1 MKSSLV
7 SRLPGSGFLSSIFHF
22 FHSCHIGENMSPP
35 QTQNNDHRRIT
46 RVRVSEI
53 DKLSNKLLDLELELN
68 SNIPTTLWIS
78 DLHGEGDRFKS
89 ILRGRFGML
98 YQTCKEALP
107 TTFSSEKIQYL
118 TKIIRKQHYLH
129 DESIQMDM
137 QDVILCLVEILK
149 YKLTNIRS
157 QEREIFRPEFR
168 DVINRLLSGLPVP
181 DPIFE
186 EKIVADRL
194 ISHLSHA
201 IRQVLL
207 DRIQVLGDVFDR
219 GPQPDKILRILS
231 SHFYRNGVDYVFGNH
246 DILWMG
252 AASGNRSLIA
262 EALRITCRYDHF
274 EFLDRLRFDTKLLAE
289 FAERTYPAEKVTGNF
304 KAKTDKGRSM
314 EKALAIIQFK
324 LEEQTIVNF
333 PQYEMSSRLWLGRLA
348 KMLQS
353 GTTKGLNDT
362 HFPTLD
368 FNDPGKLTEEEAMI
382 VEDLV
387 KQFTT
392 NRHLKRLLQFLFTK
406 GNTYHIQNNFLNIH
420 ALVPST
426 LDGEFEE
433 FLGRKGKNLLNFI
446 QDTIARV
453 GDNYLAGKDQQEDD
467 QTLFFYL
474 WCGPKS
480 PFFGK
485 HAMKTFER
493 YFLIDKDTHLERS
506 LYWKD
511 NMQSSS
517 FKKKMQQEFGVQ
529 RVIFGH
535 TPVNYKKG
543 IRMASEDGV
552 AINVDGGFAAAYY
565 NRGHS
570 LVHTPHQLYGIIL
583 PTPDEIR
590 EAEKRLESA
599 PLDIELIDEFRHPM
613 KIKDTI
619 AGKKLMQERDA
630 IMQRLLEC
638 GKQNGPPHSSSL

>member
-1 MKSSLV
+1 
-7 SRLPGSGFLSSIFHF
+7 
-22 FHSCHIGENMSPP
+22 MSPP
-35 QTQNNDHRRIT
+35 QTQNNVNRRIT

-118 TKIIRKQHYLH
+118 TKIIRKQHYFH

-137 QDVILCLVEILK
+137 QDVILCFVEILK

-186 EKIVADRL
+186 EKIIADRL

-289 FAERTYPAEKVTGNF
+289 FAERTYPVQKVTGNF

-324 LEEQTIVNF
+324 LEEQTILNF
-333 PQYEMSSRLWLGRLA
+333 PQYEMNSRLWLGRLA
-348 KMLQS
+348 EMLRS
-353 GTTKGLNDT
+353 ATAKGLNDT

-368 FNDPGKLTEEEAMI
+368 DNDPGKLTEEEAMI

-406 GNTYHIQNNFLNIH
+406 GKTYHIQNNFLNIH

-426 LDGEFEE
+426 PDGEFEE

-453 GDNYLAGKDQQEDD
+453 GDNYLEGKDQKDAD
-467 QTLFFYL
+467 QALFFYL

-506 LYWKD
+506 LFWKD
-511 NMQSSS
+511 NMQTSS

-543 IRMASEDGV
+543 IQMASEDGV

-590 EAEKRLESA
+590 EAEKKLESA
-599 PLDIELIDEFRHPM
+599 PLDIELIDEFRRPM

-619 AGKKLMQERDA
+619 AGKKLMQERDT

-638 GKQNGPPHSSSL
+638 GEQNGLPSSSL

>member
-1 MKSSLV
+1 MTPSGTKNYDSSPV
-7 SRLPGSGFLSSIFHF
+7 VKFGI
-22 FHSCHIGENMSPP
+22 
-35 QTQNNDHRRIT
+35 
-46 RVRVSEI
+46 SEI
-53 DKLSNKLLDLELELN
+53 DKLSNRLLEIELELN

-107 TTFSSEKIQYL
+107 STVSSEKIQYL
-118 TKIIRKQHYLH
+118 TKIIRKQAYFQ
-129 DESIQMDM
+129 DDAIQMDM
-137 QDVILCLVEILK
+137 QDVILCLVDVLK

-157 QEREIFRPEFR
+157 HDGEIFRPEFR
-168 DVINRLLSGLPVP
+168 DVISRLLSGLPVP

-186 EKIVADRL
+186 ESIITHRL
-194 ISHLSHA
+194 IAHLSYT

-231 SHFYRNGVDYVFGNH
+231 SHFYRNMVDYVFGNH

-274 EFLDRLRFDTKLLAE
+274 EFLDRLRFDFTKLAE
-289 FAERTYPAEKVTGNF
+289 FAEKTYPVELVTGNF
-304 KAKTDKGRSM
+304 KAKTNKGRSM
-314 EKALAIIQFK
+314 EKALAVIQFK
-324 LEEQTIVNF
+324 LEEQTIKDF
-333 PQYEMSSRLWLGRLA
+333 PQYDMESRLWLDRLA

-353 GTTKGLNDT
+353 GETEALNDC

-368 FNDPGKLTEEEAMI
+368 PANPGKLTVEEQSLI
-382 VEDLV
+382 EDLAN
-387 KQFTT
+387 QFTT
-392 NRHLKRLLQFLFTK
+392 NRRLQRLLRFLFTE
-406 GNTYHIQNNFLNIH
+406 GETYHIQNNFLNIH

-426 LDGEFEE
+426 AAGDFEE
-433 FLGRKGKNLLNFI
+433 FLGRRGKNLLDFI
-446 QDTIARV
+446 HDTITRV
-453 GDNYLAGKDQQEDD
+453 GDNYLAGSPQKAEDQA
-467 QTLFFYL
+467 LFFYL

-493 YFLIDKDTHLERS
+493 YFLKDKETHVEKS

-511 NMQSSS
+511 NMQTNT
-517 FKKKMQQEFGVQ
+517 FKKKMQQEFGVL
-529 RVIFGH
+529 RVIYGH

-543 IRMASEDGV
+543 VQMASEDGV

-583 PTPDEIR
+583 PTPDEIK
-590 EAEKRLESA
+590 EAERKLESA
-599 PLDIELIDEFRHPM
+599 PLDIELIDEFPQPM
-613 KIKDTI
+613 KVKDTI
-619 AGKKLMQERDA
+619 AGKKLKEDRSR
-630 IMQRLLEC
+630 IMQLLLQC
-638 GKQNGPPHSSSL
+638 AAQNGFHSSSIQSHQ

>member
-1 MKSSLV
+1 MPSLPKQ
-7 SRLPGSGFLSSIFHF
+7 SALKKQPRKI
-22 FHSCHIGENMSPP
+22 
-35 QTQNNDHRRIT
+35 
-46 RVRVSEI
+46 RVSEI
-53 DKLSNKLLDLELELN
+53 DRLSCKLLELDHELN

-107 TTFSSEKIQYL
+107 NTFSSEKIQYL
-118 TKIIRKQHYLH
+118 TKIIRKQSYFQ
-129 DESIQMDM
+129 DNVIQMDM
-137 QDVILCLVEILK
+137 QDVILCLVGVLK
-149 YKLTNIRS
+149 YKLTNRGS
-157 QEREIFRPEFR
+157 QGNEIFRPEFR
-168 DVINRLLSGLPVP
+168 DTISRLLAGQPVP

-186 EKIVADRL
+186 EKIISDRL
-194 ISHLSHA
+194 ISHLSHT

-231 SHFYRNGVDYVFGNH
+231 SSFYRNMVDYVYGNH

-252 AASGNRSLIA
+252 AAAGNKSLVA

-274 EFLDRLRFDTKLLAE
+274 EFLDRLRFNTSKLAK
-289 FAERTYPAEKVTGNF
+289 FAESTYPVELATGNF
-304 KAKTDKGRSM
+304 KAKTNKGRAM

-324 LEEQTIVNF
+324 LEEKTIADF
-333 PQYEMSSRLWLGRLA
+333 PHYEMKNRLWLDRLA
-348 KMLQS
+348 QMLQS
-353 GTTKGLNDT
+353 GDTQGLNDT
-362 HFPTLD
+362 HFPTVD
-368 FNDPGKLTEEEAMI
+368 HNNPGRLTPEEKSI
-382 VEDLV
+382 IDDLTL
-387 KQFTT
+387 QFTT
-392 NRHLKRLLQFLFTK
+392 NSHLQRLLHFLFTK
-406 GNTYHIQNNFLNIH
+406 GKSYHIQNNFLNIH

-426 LDGEFEE
+426 AEGEFEE
-433 FLGRKGKNLLNFI
+433 FLGRKGKNLLAFI
-446 QDTIARV
+446 QETITRV
-453 GDNYLAGKDQQEDD
+453 GENYLAGRTQQKEDQA
-467 QTLFFYL
+467 LFFYL

-493 YFLIDKDTHLERS
+493 YFLIDTETHDERS
-506 LYWKD
+506 LFWKD
-511 NMQSSS
+511 NMETDS
-517 FKKKMQQEFGVQ
+517 FKKKMQLEFGVQ

-535 TPVNYKKG
+535 TPVDYKKG
-543 IRMASEDGV
+543 AQMASEDGV

-583 PTPDEIR
+583 PTPDEIK
-590 EAEKRLESA
+590 EAERKLESA

-619 AGKKLMQERDA
+619 AGKKLAKERDN
-630 IMQRLLEC
+630 IMQQLLHCAE
-638 GKQNGPPHSSSL
+638 QNGFHSPST

>member
-1 MKSSLV
+1 MKS
-7 SRLPGSGFLSSIFHF
+7 
-22 FHSCHIGENMSPP
+22 
-35 QTQNNDHRRIT
+35 NDDRYRVT
-46 RVRVSEI
+46 RVGVSEI
-53 DKLSNKLLDLELELN
+53 DKLSHKLLDLDLELN

-98 YQTCKEALP
+98 YQTCREALP
-107 TTFSSEKIQYL
+107 NTFSSEKIQYL
-118 TKIIRKQHYLH
+118 TKIIRRQHYLQ
-129 DESIQMDM
+129 DSSIQMDM
-137 QDVILCLVEILK
+137 QDVILCFVEILK

-157 QEREIFRPEFR
+157 QERKIFRPEFR

-186 EKIVADRL
+186 EKVIADRL

-231 SHFYRNGVDYVFGNH
+231 SIYYRNAVDYVFGNH

-252 AASGNRSLIA
+252 AASGNRSLVA
-262 EALRITCRYDHF
+262 EAMRITCRYDHF
-274 EFLDRLRFDTKLLAE
+274 EFLDRLRFDTEKLAE
-289 FAERTYPAEKVTGNF
+289 FAERTYPVDRVTGNF

-314 EKALAIIQFK
+314 EKALTVIQFK
-324 LEEQTIVNF
+324 LEEETIRNF
-333 PQYEMSSRLWLGRLA
+333 PQYEMSSRLNLDRLA
-348 KMLQS
+348 EMLKS
-353 GTTKGLNDT
+353 GKTEGLNDT

-368 FNDPGKLTEEEAMI
+368 FDKTSALTEEESLI
-382 VEDLV
+382 IEDLSE
-387 KQFTT
+387 QFTS
-392 NRHLKRLLQFLFTK
+392 NRHLKRLLNFLFTK
-406 GNTYHIQNNFLNIH
+406 GKTYHIQNNFLNIH

-426 LDGEFEE
+426 AEGNFEE
-433 FLGRKGKNLLNFI
+433 FLARKGKNLLNFI
-446 QDTIARV
+446 QDTITRV
-453 GDNYLAGKDQQEDD
+453 GDNYIHNKPQLEEDQA
-467 QTLFFYL
+467 LFFYL

-493 YFLIDKDTHLERS
+493 YFLIDKKSHVETS
-506 LYWKD
+506 LFWKD
-511 NMQSSS
+511 NMQTDA

-543 IRMASEDGV
+543 IQMASEDGV

-583 PTPDEIR
+583 PTPDEIK
-590 EAEKRLESA
+590 EAEQKLESA

-619 AGKKLMQERDA
+619 AGKKLALEREA
-630 IMQRLLEC
+630 IMQRLVELSD
-638 GKQNGPPHSSSL
+638 QNGFHPSPQ

>member
-1 MKSSLV
+1 MSAFNRQNDVSSRV
-7 SRLPGSGFLSSIFHF
+7 A
-22 FHSCHIGENMSPP
+22 
-35 QTQNNDHRRIT
+35 RI
-46 RVRVSEI
+46 RVSEI
-53 DKLSNKLLDLELELN
+53 DKLSNKLLDLDLELN

-107 TTFSSEKIQYL
+107 NTFSSEKIQYL
-118 TKIIRKQHYLH
+118 TKIIRKQHYFH
-129 DESIQMDM
+129 DNGIQMDM
-137 QDVILCLVEILK
+137 QDVIFCLVEILK

-186 EKIVADRL
+186 ERIISDRL

-252 AASGNRSLIA
+252 AASGNRSLVA

-274 EFLDRLRFDTKLLAE
+274 EFLDRLRFDTTKLAE
-289 FAERTYPAEKVTGNF
+289 FAERTYPVDRVTGKF
-304 KAKTDKGRSM
+304 KAKTNKGRSM

-324 LEEQTIVNF
+324 LEEQTIRDF
-333 PQYEMSSRLWLGRLA
+333 PQYEMSSRLWLDRLA
-348 KMLQS
+348 KMLQ
-353 GTTKGLNDT
+353 TNQTEGLNDA

-368 FNDPGKLTEEEAMI
+368 HNAPGELTEEETQI
-382 VEDLV
+382 IEDLTQ
-387 KQFTT
+387 QFTT
-392 NRHLKRLLQFLFTK
+392 NRHLKRLLRFLFTK
-406 GNTYHIQNNFLNIH
+406 GKTYHIQNNFLNIH
-420 ALVPST
+420 ALIPST
-426 LDGEFEE
+426 ADGEFEE

-453 GDNYLAGKDQQEDD
+453 GDNYLHDKKQNKDD
-467 QTLFFYL
+467 QALFFYL

-493 YFLIDKDTHLERS
+493 YFLIEKDTHIERS
-506 LYWKD
+506 LFWKD
-511 NMQSSS
+511 NMQTNT

-543 IRMASEDGV
+543 VQMASEDGV

-583 PTPDEIR
+583 PTPDEIK
-590 EAEKRLESA
+590 EAEKKLESA
-599 PLDIELIDEFRHPM
+599 PLDIELIDEFRLPM

-619 AGKKLMQERDA
+619 AGKKLIQERDA
-630 IMQRLLEC
+630 IMQRLFEY
-638 GKQNGPPHSSSL
+638 GEQNGFHSSPL